1 MSDGISQY
9 GAKGAAIA
17 NTAKALHAQRLLTDG
32 EFKELTNSTFSQRD
46 FQAANAAIERAKA
59 IPGISEAFTSAR
71 QMNSDLVS
79 LRGQMKPDPA
89 DPQMGLGNALRNL
102 FKVMVQ

>member
-9 GAKGAAIA
+9 GNKGVSIA
-17 NTAKALHAQRLLTDG
+17 NTAKTLHAQKLLTDG

-46 FQAANAAIERAKA
+46 FQAANAAIEKAKA
-59 IPGISEAFTSAR
+59 IPGVEAFSSALK
-71 QMNSDLVS
+71 MSSDLTS
-79 LRGQMKPDPA
+79 LRSQMKPDPT
-89 DPQMGLGNALRNL
+89 DPPMGLGNALRNL